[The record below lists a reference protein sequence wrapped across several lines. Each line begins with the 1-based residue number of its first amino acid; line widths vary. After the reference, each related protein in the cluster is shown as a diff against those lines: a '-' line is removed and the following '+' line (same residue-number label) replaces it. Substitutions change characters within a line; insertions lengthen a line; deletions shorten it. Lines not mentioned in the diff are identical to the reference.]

1 MASRGPVPTQLSQLT
16 KTIPQRIN
24 REILVRGADMP
35 AELAKRTPAEIIQVI
50 NQASAKKGAIAA
62 RKLLSGDIV
71 VTFSD
76 PTTKEWH
83 NQNNQ

>member
-1 MASRGPVPTQLSQLT
+1 
-16 KTIPQRIN
+16 
-24 REILVRGADMP
+24 MP

-83 NQNNQ
+83 NQNN